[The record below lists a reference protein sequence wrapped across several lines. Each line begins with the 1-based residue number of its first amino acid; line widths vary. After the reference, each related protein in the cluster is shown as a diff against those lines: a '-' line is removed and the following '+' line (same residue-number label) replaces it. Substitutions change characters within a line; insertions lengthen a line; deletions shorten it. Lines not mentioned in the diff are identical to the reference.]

1 MELIV
6 LLGGLIPFDI
16 GVLPEVSDAFV
27 CDVAVKEKVGEV
39 LVLRSIGG
47 VELVSMKVKPS
58 EDLLLRR

>member
-1 MELIV
+1 M
-6 LLGGLIPFDI
+6 LGGLIPLDV
-16 GVLPEVSDAFV
+16 GVLPEVRDVFV

-47 VELVSMKVKPS
+47 VELVGMKIKPS